1 MSFFAN
7 KIKEPKKTQVIAK
20 NLKLDELIKDD
31 ILKELKEKFSEE
43 GEIVAT
49 LLRFHFIPQKET
61 LPKIDA
67 EKGKIIIKAI
77 DFVSLEH
84 PAPPHIKEGVVVIT
98 SNKNK
103 ILDKFLK

>member
-1 MSFFAN
+1 MSFFSK
-7 KIKEPKKTQVIAK
+7 KIKEPEKTQVIAK
-20 NLKLDELIKDD
+20 NLKLDELIKDS

-43 GEIVAT
+43 GEIVTT
-49 LLRFHFIPQKET
+49 LLRFHLIPKKET
-61 LPKIDA
+61 SPKIDV
-67 EKGKIIIKAI
+67 EKGKIVIKTI
-77 DFVSLEH
+77 DFISLEH